1 MGDESVSSAQKETVL
16 RRARGLCEYCR
27 SPAAYSFSPFV
38 IDHIIPKVR
47 GGKTRRNNLAF
58 ACSGCNGHKHA
69 RVKVTDPLTGRS
81 VRLFNP
87 RRQRWEDHFTWN
99 EDYTLV
105 IGLTD
110 VGRAT
115 VEALHLNREGLINFR
130 EASRLLKL
138 HPPE

>member
-1 MGDESVSSAQKETVL
+1 
-16 RRARGLCEYCR
+16 
-27 SPAAYSFSPFV
+27 
-38 IDHIIPKVR
+38 
-47 GGKTRRNNLAF
+47 
-58 ACSGCNGHKHA
+58 
-69 RVKVTDPLTGRS
+69 LTGRS